1 MVCRDE
7 APRGLNTA
15 GLDNDH
21 VNTELFNFH
30 AQCIAE
36 RFEGVLGGVVPGSEG
51 HGNTP
56 RHRGEVQDA
65 PATPCA
71 HMRQHQLG
79 EARQAEEI
87 HLELATCLVDGDVFN
102 SAVKSV
108 ARVVDEHVNAAFC
121 VNDLLYGGF
130 HGCLIGNV
138 QAQRFHTL
146 GGELFNLLNAAGG
159 TVYGVA
165 VAHQ

>member
-1 MVCRDE
+1 MICRDE
-7 APRGLNTA
+7 PPGGLDAA

-21 VNTELFNFH
+21 VNTELFNLH
-30 AQCIAE
+30 AQCITE
-36 RFEGVLGGVVPGSEG
+36 RLKGVLGGVVPGTQG
-51 HGNTP
+51 RGNAP
-56 RHRGEVQDA
+56 RHRGDVQDA
-65 PATPCA
+65 PAALCA

-79 EARQAEEI
+79 EAREAEEV
-87 HLELATCLVDGDVFN
+87 HLELAACLVNGDIFN
-102 SAVKSV
+102 GAVGSV

-130 HGCLIGNV
+130 HGFFIGNV
-138 QAQRFHTL
+138 QAERFYTL

-159 TVYGVA
+159 TVDGVA

>member
-7 APRGLNTA
+7 SPGGLDAA

-36 RFEGVLGGVVPGSEG
+36 RLKGVLGGVVPGPEG

-56 RHRGEVQDA
+56 RHRGDVQDA
-65 PATPCA
+65 PAALCA
-71 HMRQHQLG
+71 HMRQHKLG
-79 EARQAEEI
+79 EARQTEEV
-87 HLELATCLVDGDVFN
+87 HLELAACLVDRHIFN
-102 SAVKSV
+102 SAVGAV

-121 VNDLLYGGF
+121 INNLLHGGF
-130 HGCLIGNV
+130 HGGLIGNV
-138 QAQRFHTL
+138 NAERFHAL

-159 TVYGVA
+159 TVDGVT